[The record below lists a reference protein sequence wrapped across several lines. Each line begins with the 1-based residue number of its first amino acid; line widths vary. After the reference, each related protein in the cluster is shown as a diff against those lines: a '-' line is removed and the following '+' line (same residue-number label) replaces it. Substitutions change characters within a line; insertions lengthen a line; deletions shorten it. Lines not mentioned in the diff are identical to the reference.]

1 MSGRY
6 TRHTTGITSGDLF
19 CGGCV
24 GIVRSLTK
32 RNGPRTSAV
41 GGVGEASSWS
51 FSEPRAEGS
60 ASSWAGGG
68 DRAGPVAAQ
77 DRARGRGAVRQA
89 VWEAAEVETGVQSVS
104 GVLMNRDGFLNSLR
118 QLWKANLE
126 MGEPLT
132 IDDLLDDAASL
143 GVAGASEMYGILLK
157 DGLDVPV
164 VGNIDPET
172 GAKQKA

>member
-1 MSGRY
+1 
-6 TRHTTGITSGDLF
+6 
-19 CGGCV
+19 
-24 GIVRSLTK
+24 
-32 RNGPRTSAV
+32 
-41 GGVGEASSWS
+41 
-51 FSEPRAEGS
+51 
-60 ASSWAGGG
+60 
-68 DRAGPVAAQ
+68 
-77 DRARGRGAVRQA
+77 
-89 VWEAAEVETGVQSVS
+89 
-104 GVLMNRDGFLNSLR
+104 MNRDGFLNSLR